1 MKQITKEY
9 ADVYFVDVE
18 NQTGTDH
25 LTSADGVHPYSWGY
39 KRWADAIQQPV
50 VEILAK
56 YGIK

>member
-1 MKQITKEY
+1 MPQIIKEY
-9 ADVYFVDVE
+9 PDVYYVDVAD
-18 NQTGTDH
+18 QTGTDH

-39 KRWADAIQQPV
+39 KRWADAIQPKI